1 MWHDKSGELS
11 AIASTHVDDLKLTG
25 TDKQVAYILQG
36 LEKKV
41 GKLKTAVGEFEHCGI
56 KHRQMPSGEIVI
68 HQNHYSEQLGCLA
81 LPVGVNLESLCSEA
95 DHSAY
100 QSLLGAVAWTVN
112 TRAEIAIFV
121 GALQRVAKS
130 PRYIDLKR
138 LNTVLKF
145 MKKHPMDTVFRR
157 LVGPL
162 KIIAVSDSAFKRQDE
177 SPLAC
182 RGSLTLLCTDTQD
195 VLGGN
200 IHILDYD
207 CKKQKRVTR
216 STYGAELHGLA
227 DSMEATRII
236 ACAYTELYRGA
247 KTFDQLCKIE
257 NEGGY
262 HYPVEACLDAKS
274 VYDSIVHADLKTP
287 QEKSLINI
295 LGQMREHMSYRRI
308 RRLRWIDTRD
318 MLADGL
324 NKGAISRR
332 ALLTALTKGTWLVE
346 HPTVSA
352 WSKGLTYND
361 FADDNRFETG
371 EEVD

>member
-1 MWHDKSGELS
+1 M
-11 AIASTHVDDLKLTG
+11 
-25 TDKQVAYILQG
+25 
-36 LEKKV
+36 
-41 GKLKTAVGEFEHCGI
+41 
-56 KHRQMPSGEIVI
+56 
-68 HQNHYSEQLGCLA
+68 YSE
-81 LPVGVNLESLCSEA
+81 EIYTS
-95 DHSAY
+95 
-100 QSLLGAVAWTVN
+100 WT
-112 TRAEIAIFV
+112 T
-121 GALQRVAKS
+121 
-130 PRYIDLKR
+130 
-138 LNTVLKF
+138 
-145 MKKHPMDTVFRR
+145 
-157 LVGPL
+157 
-162 KIIAVSDSAFKRQDE
+162 
-177 SPLAC
+177 
-182 RGSLTLLCTDTQD
+182 
-195 VLGGN
+195 
-200 IHILDYD
+200 
-207 CKKQKRVTR
+207 RVTR

-274 VYDSIVHADLKTP
+274 VYDSIVHSDLKTP

-308 RRLRWIDTRD
+308 RRLWWIDTRD

-361 FADDNRFETG
+361 FADDNRLETG

>member
-1 MWHDKSGELS
+1 M
-11 AIASTHVDDLKLTG
+11 
-25 TDKQVAYILQG
+25 
-36 LEKKV
+36 
-41 GKLKTAVGEFEHCGI
+41 
-56 KHRQMPSGEIVI
+56 
-68 HQNHYSEQLGCLA
+68 
-81 LPVGVNLESLCSEA
+81 
-95 DHSAY
+95 
-100 QSLLGAVAWTVN
+100 N
-112 TRAEIAIFV
+112 TRAEIAIFE
-121 GALQRVAKS
+121 GALKRVARS
-130 PRYIDLKR
+130 SRYIDLKR

-157 LVGPL
+157 LNGPF
-162 KIIAVSDSAFKRQDE
+162 KIVAVSDSAFKRQEE

-182 RGSLTLLCTDTQD
+182 RGSRTLLCTHTKH

-200 IHILDYD
+200 IHIIDYD

-257 NEGGY
+257 NDGGY
-262 HYPVEACLDAKS
+262 YYPIEVCLDATS

-295 LGQMREHMSYRRI
+295 LGQMCEHMSYRRI
-308 RRLRWIDTRD
+308 RRLWWIDTRD

-332 ALLTALTKGTWLVE
+332 ALLIALTKGTWFVE
-346 HPTVSA
+346 HHIVSA
-352 WSKGLTYND
+352 WSKGLSYND
-361 FADDNRFETG
+361 SADEDRAGIG
-371 EEVD
+371 EEVA